1 MKQTQTSGTEG
12 ARLAQAKILVV
23 DDDSDLIETLRF
35 SLDREGYEIATAT
48 NGLEALGAVRA
59 FQPDL
64 VVLDVMMPKENGY
77 RVSRMIKEDEQ
88 SGRLSKKI
96 PVILLTA
103 RNLEDDSGRGKMF
116 RDFSMADEVIYKP
129 FDMDALIKRIDALL
143 EHD

>member
-1 MKQTQTSGTEG
+1 MKQIRTNGTKEAG
-12 ARLAQAKILVV
+12 LAQAKILVV
-23 DDDSDLIETLRF
+23 DDDADLIETLRF
-35 SLDREGYEIATAT
+35 SLDREGYEVATAI
-48 NGLEALGAVRA
+48 NGLEALGAVRT
-59 FQPDL
+59 FEPDL

-77 RVSRMIKEDEQ
+77 RVCRTIKEDEQ
-88 SGRLSKKI
+88 SGRLPKKI

-143 EHD
+143 EHG